1 MSSAIL
7 HSAASSALD
16 SFLASLAPRRADRC
30 TVVAAPLPPELVR
43 AITEGGLP
51 ALRRASVVSWEHA
64 ASGTRL
70 FGIGVAGRWYGPRS
84 EGIEEA
90 RVALSGIS
98 FEAAGEILPAA
109 RPRLFGG
116 LAFEQAPANPDPEWE
131 PFGGWQFI
139 LPRVIVAE
147 VAEGEFAA
155 TACVASGAT
164 VREPAAARADHARGG
179 LDAVGWQRAVASA
192 RTELESGAYR
202 KTVLARQ
209 KRVSLPGF
217 TPEPAVSELA
227 SRYPGCFVWHF
238 DVPGATW
245 LGASP
250 ERLVATAA
258 GCARAD
264 SLAASCRRGASPA
277 EDAVLAEGLL
287 ADPKERLEHAVVVEA
302 ITSGLQPFAESIEC
316 PPGPRIMKLAN
327 IQHLHTPV
335 TARLKPGVHV
345 LDLVGAMHP
354 TPAVGGWPRQPA
366 LDAIRRLEKMDRGWY
381 AAPFGWV
388 DFAGEG
394 EFAVGLRTARVVG
407 DDATLFAGCGIVADS
422 DPEREVAETELKF
435 RPLAEALQAGR

>member
-1 MSSAIL
+1 MSSATLQSGTPPAI
-7 HSAASSALD
+7 AD
-16 SFLASLAPRRADRC
+16 FLASLVPPRAGRC
-30 TVVAAPLPPELVR
+30 TVVAAPLPPELV
-43 AITEGGLP
+43 ASLAEGGLP

-70 FGIGVAGRWYGPRS
+70 FGLGVAARWYGPRE
-84 EGIEEA
+84 EGIDEA
-90 RVALSGIS
+90 RAALAGITCD
-98 FEAAGEILPAA
+98 AAGDIHPAA

-116 LAFEQAPANPDPEWE
+116 LAFEPAPAHPDPEWA

-147 VAEGEFAA
+147 TGEGELVA
-155 TACVASGAT
+155 TACVASGAGGHD
-164 VREPAAARADHARGG
+164 PAPAVPGHTRGG
-179 LDAVGWQRAVASA
+179 LDAMGWQRAVASA
-192 RTELESGAYR
+192 RLELESGAYR

-217 TPEPAVSELA
+217 TPAPAVSELA
-227 SRYPGCFVWHF
+227 ARYPGCFVWHF

-250 ERLVATAA
+250 ERLVSTQG

-264 SLAASCRRGASPA
+264 SLAASCRRGATPA
-277 EDAVLAEGLL
+277 EDAVLADGLL

-302 ITSGLQPFAESIEC
+302 ITNGLQPFAEAIDC

-327 IQHLHTPV
+327 IQHLHTPI
-335 TARLKPGVHV
+335 TARLRPGVHV

-388 DFAGEG
+388 DFNGEG
-394 EFAVGLRTARVVG
+394 EFAVGLRTARVAG
-407 DDATLFAGCGIVADS
+407 DEATLFAGCGIVADS